1 MEIFHIVLFSRIV
14 MLVMNL
20 FPFFPG
26 MMRVPQ
32 RGLRPSGLYCEGPG
46 LASDM
51 LAKNSLIFSE
61 TSTNMIIAVN
71 GNQSNQVAHQH
82 VNQHKKLPGL
92 PYISSGTSLV
102 KERHVHER

>member
-1 MEIFHIVLFSRIV
+1 MLEIYG
-14 MLVMNL
+14 NL
-20 FPFFPG
+20 PYCLILENCHVSHEFVSFFPG
-26 MMRVPQ
+26 MMRVPR

-82 VNQHKKLPGL
+82 VN
-92 PYISSGTSLV
+92 
-102 KERHVHER
+102 

>member
-26 MMRVPQ
+26 MMRVPR
-32 RGLRPSGLYCEGPG
+32 RGLRPSGLLYCEGPG

-61 TSTNMIIAVN
+61 TSTNTIIAVDKWK
-71 GNQSNQVAHQH
+71 SV
-82 VNQHKKLPGL
+82 
-92 PYISSGTSLV
+92 
-102 KERHVHER
+102 